1 MTNQPS
7 TTAAAIPAAQTTPA
21 ETAQARKVLLQ
32 EIRVKWG
39 KFSDHELANL
49 KSNDDLVSQLVA
61 KYGLT
66 KDVAQR
72 DADAM
77 RHGRDI

>member
-7 TTAAAIPAAQTTPA
+7 ATAAAIPVTQTTPA
-21 ETAQARKVLLQ
+21 AAAHAKKVLLQ
-32 EIRVKWG
+32 AIRVKWG
-39 KFSDHELANL
+39 KFTDQELDDL
-49 KSNDDLVSQLVA
+49 KSNDDLVTQLGA
-61 KYGLT
+61 KYGLA

-77 RHGRDI
+77 RNGRNI